1 MEWKVEYEIDG
12 KWSKVRL
19 EETMGVFSNYRRAV
33 VRAARANLRKK
44 GKNASGKLSKS
55 LRVAVKKQDYL
66 LEWYPD
72 GLPYWKYVDFG
83 VQGAQTNF
91 KAPESPFKFGTGSGP
106 KGKLVPAIDK
116 WVVVKPIPEAR
127 DEKGKFI
134 PRKEQVRSIARA
146 VYLHGLETTYF
157 FADPMFNL
165 FARYELALE
174 DALYVDLDG
183 AVGGKLPE
191 QIVMMLGT

>member
-19 EETMGVFSNYRRAV
+19 EETMGVFGNYRRAV
-33 VRAARANLRKK
+33 IRAARANLKKK

-55 LRVAVKKQDYL
+55 LRIGITKQDYL
-66 LEWYPD
+66 FEWYPD

-83 VQGAQTNF
+83 VQGAKTNL
-91 KAPESPFKFGTGSGP
+91 KAPDSPFKFGTGSGP
-106 KGKLVPAIDK
+106 KGKLVPAIDR
-116 WVVVKPIPEAR
+116 WVVVKPIPEVR
-127 DEKGKFI
+127 DEKGRFI
-134 PRKEQVRSIARA
+134 PRKDQVRSIARA

-157 FADPMFNL
+157 FTDPMFKL
-165 FARYELALE
+165 FTRYELAME
-174 DALYVDLDG
+174 DALFVDLDN
-183 AVGGKLPE
+183 ALDDKLPE